1 VKRGGLPAAACAPG
15 DTSSRPDGRRRAG
28 RAGCE
33 LPSAGRAGIAT
44 ARPPS
49 GRGEQRMDTVLII
62 GAGAAGSVV
71 AQKCAMNRDVFKT
84 IHLASRRLESCEKVA
99 KRCKGKVHT
108 HQVDA
113 DNVAA
118 TVKLL
123 REVKP
128 HLVINMALPYQDL
141 PIMDACLET
150 GVHYMDTANYEPRD
164 EAKFTYKWQ
173 WPYHSKYKAKGV
185 MAILG
190 CGFDPGQSNIYCA
203 YAQEFLF
210 DEIETIDIVDCN
222 DGSHGKAFATNFN
235 PEINLREVTQ
245 RGKYWKEGKWI
256 EIDALS
262 ISAMIDYPEVGPR
275 KSYLIYHEE
284 EESLVKHIKG
294 LKQIRFWMTFSDNY
308 IKHLEVLQNV
318 GMTRIDPVMYKG
330 NPVIPMEFLK
340 ELLPPPSSLGKGYT
354 GKTSIGC
361 IFTGKKNGRP
371 KRTMIYNVCHH
382 EQAFKETGAQAV
394 SYTTGVPPVV
404 GAMMLFQGHWGP
416 KPGVYNVEQLS
427 PKPFMDEIA
436 RQGLPWHVMDLKA
449 SDQKD
454 LFKVK
459 T

>member
-1 VKRGGLPAAACAPG
+1 
-15 DTSSRPDGRRRAG
+15 
-28 RAGCE
+28 
-33 LPSAGRAGIAT
+33 
-44 ARPPS
+44 
-49 GRGEQRMDTVLII
+49 MDNVLII

-84 IHLASRRLESCEKVA
+84 IHLASRRLESCQKIA
-99 KRCKGKVHT
+99 KQCKTPIEV

-113 DNVAA
+113 DVVAEVVA
-118 TVKLL
+118 LL
-123 REVKP
+123 KKTKP
-128 HLVINMALPYQDL
+128 DLVINMALPYQDL
-141 PIMDACLET
+141 PIMDACLEV

-173 WPYHSKYKAKGV
+173 WPYHDKYKAKGI

-203 YAQEFLF
+203 YAQEKLF
-210 DEIETIDIVDCN
+210 DSIDEIDIVDCN

-245 RGKYWKEGKWI
+245 RGKYWKNGQWI
-256 EIDALS
+256 EIDPLT

-284 EESLVKHIKG
+284 EESLVENIRG

-340 ELLPPPSSLGKGYT
+340 ELLPPPSSLGENYT
-354 GKTSIGC
+354 GRTSIGC
-361 IFTGKKNGRP
+361 IFRGTKDGKK
-371 KRTMIYNVCHH
+371 KIAMIYNVCDH
-382 EQAFKETGAQAV
+382 ADCYKETGAQAV

-404 GAMMLFQGHWGP
+404 GAKILFQGHWKGD
-416 KPGVYNVEQLS
+416 GVFNVEQL
-427 PKPFMDEIA
+427 PPEPFMAEIGK
-436 RQGLPWHVMDLKA
+436 QGLPWHLKDVSEA
-449 SDQKD
+449 DQAE
-454 LFKVK
+454 LFAVK